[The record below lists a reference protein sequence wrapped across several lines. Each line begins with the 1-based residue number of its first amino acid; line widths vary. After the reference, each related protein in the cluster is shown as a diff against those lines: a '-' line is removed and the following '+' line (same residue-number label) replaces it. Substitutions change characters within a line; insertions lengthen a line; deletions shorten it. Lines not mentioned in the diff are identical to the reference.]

1 MTTSAILPFKAAA
14 HDLDNT
20 LLHGSDISRENV
32 LAVKHL
38 SDLGLI
44 NLIATGRNY
53 HHALKYYRALGMTGP
68 LVTSDGACVSIPG
81 GAIIQERKLPLEISR
96 AILRLSQDSQ
106 VSCLCFFRHGIY
118 VTSKFDWNEGM
129 DRHREIGSHFREVKP
144 AAMHK
149 TAIYKTLHFSKTP
162 ARLDDLQAKV
172 SELYGDS
179 VDVIRNG
186 PNTLEVLPKG
196 VSKVSGLKAVAEYLG
211 LDSSQFV
218 VFGDGNN
225 DLGMFAWAG
234 YSVCMHH
241 GSPLAL
247 KSARMVAPETA
258 IGVNFAA
265 AVDAMIDVKGE
276 KERVA

>member
-1 MTTSAILPFKAAA
+1 MTTSVKLPFKAAA

-20 LLHGSDISRENV
+20 LLHDSDISPENV
-32 LAVKHL
+32 LAVKRL
-38 SDLGLI
+38 TDLGLT

-53 HHALKYYRALGMTGP
+53 HHALKYYRALGLTGP

-81 GAIIQERKLPLEISR
+81 GAIIQERTLPLEISR
-96 AILRLSQDSQ
+96 AILRLSHDSQ

-118 VTSKFDWNEGM
+118 VTSKFDWSDGM
-129 DRHREIGSHFREVKP
+129 ERHREMGSHFREVKP

-149 TAIYKTLHFSKTP
+149 TAIYKTLHYSETP
-162 ARLDDLQAKV
+162 ARIDDLQAMV
-172 SELYGDS
+172 VESYGES

-186 PNTLEVLPKG
+186 PNTLEVISKG

-234 YSVCMHH
+234 FSVCMHH

-247 KSARMVAPETA
+247 KSASMIAPETA
-258 IGVNFAA
+258 IGVNFAT
-265 AVDAMIDVKGE
+265 AVDTMIEINGE
-276 KERVA
+276 QERVA

>member
-1 MTTSAILPFKAAA
+1 MVTSEELPLKAAA

-20 LLHGSDISRENV
+20 LLHGSDISPENV
-32 LAVKHL
+32 LAVKRL
-38 SDLGLI
+38 ANLGFT

-53 HHALKYYRALGMTGP
+53 HHALKYYRALNLTGP
-68 LVTSDGACVSIPG
+68 IVTSDGACVSIPG

-96 AILRLSQDSQ
+96 AILRLSHDSQ

-118 VTSKFDWNEGM
+118 ATSKFDWNEDM

-149 TAIYKTLHFSKTP
+149 CAIYKTLHFSKTP
-162 ARLDDLQAKV
+162 ARLDDLQAKIIE
-172 SELYGDS
+172 SNGAS

-211 LDSSQFV
+211 LDSCQFV

-225 DLGMFAWAG
+225 DVGMFAWAG
-234 YSVCMHH
+234 FSVSMHH

-247 KSARMVAPETA
+247 KSARMVAPETKL
-258 IGVNFAA
+258 GVNFAA
-265 AVDAMIDVKGE
+265 AVDAMIEFKGM